1 MSPLKARNAADTS
14 RAGMTPVEIVVVVA
28 ILLVLTSVL
37 SFGIYNIYEDSKR
50 QVATLEVSGQGKQ
63 IFVCDVTRS
72 PLSDADEPVSTQ
84 RLTDTTQPTLE
95 RPVYQGFQIA
105 SQPASARLV
114 GMGSADGVRHSDR

>member
-50 QVATLEVSGQGKQ
+50 QVATLDAMSPGHLCLTLTNRCQPN
-63 IFVCDVTRS
+63 DSPTRPS
-72 PLSDADEPVSTQ
+72 PPWNDPCTKASRLRPSPPVH
-84 RLTDTTQPTLE
+84 
-95 RPVYQGFQIA
+95 G
-105 SQPASARLV
+105 
-114 GMGSADGVRHSDR
+114 